1 MEVARLHGDP
11 RIDDA
16 GVLLRVGTLHPTGWE
31 KLGGDLV
38 FSDLM
43 PSMFFTEYSNGESRV
58 LLRNGVPIGARS
70 GSIILRSGLGT
81 DPKTGLQLAIYR
93 QRTWPRL
100 LVFRAIPP
108 ITLVVRW
115 GLQVTNEALHAIA
128 YTMAGEILTTCDYE
142 KDTQQISVTDLR
154 TAAATGAIC
163 RNLLL
168 SQNQQIEMIFDG
180 DAYQSPENGLVWPRE
195 HPLAP
200 SNIASLPHP
209 QS

>member
-1 MEVARLHGDP
+1 
-11 RIDDA
+11 
-16 GVLLRVGTLHPTGWE
+16 
-31 KLGGDLV
+31 
-38 FSDLM
+38 
-43 PSMFFTEYSNGESRV
+43 
-58 LLRNGVPIGARS
+58 
-70 GSIILRSGLGT
+70 
-81 DPKTGLQLAIYR
+81 
-93 QRTWPRL
+93 
-100 LVFRAIPP
+100 
-108 ITLVVRW
+108 
-115 GLQVTNEALHAIA
+115 
-128 YTMAGEILTTCDYE
+128 MAGEILTTCDYE